1 MYRDLNIRPTEFHSE
16 KFFQQFVTLFNP
28 HEIIVRNN
36 VSSFFADPVLLE
48 QVIINLLKNS
58 IEACSQTTSE
68 ILIMVDE
75 KQDKVKISIV
85 DKGQGI
91 ANPENLFVPF
101 YTTKENGSGI
111 GLVLCRNI
119 IEQHGGSLTLSNN
132 DNGVGVTAEIILPVS
147 P

>member
-1 MYRDLNIRPTEFHSE
+1 MTFKVHLN
-16 KFFQQFVTLFNP
+16 QY
-28 HEIIVRNN
+28 
-36 VSSFFADPVLLE
+36 
-48 QVIINLLKNS
+48 LKCAECR